1 MKKKIIALTLTAALA
16 LSSTSAFAA
25 TTTDCEKT
33 FKYDLSNLLKG
44 ITSNSNVKQ
53 YKLTVNGQEMD
64 LNSIDWNTV
73 LNKTTTAVQKP
84 ASTQQTTTAPAAAKP
99 TATQPVAAKP
109 AATTPAVT
117 KPATPVATKPAT
129 TAPAAKPAT
138 TPAVTQPATPVATKP
153 AATAPAATTP
163 VATKPATQTT
173 APSTAATTPSNTV
186 SSSNLSYE
194 QKVAELVNI
203 ERQKA
208 GLSAL
213 TFDQSVSNV
222 ARTKSKDMAANNYF
236 AHQSPTYGSAGDML
250 TRFGIKWS
258 AWGENIA
265 SGQKTP
271 EAVVTAWMNSPGHRA
286 NILSTNFSKIGVG
299 YAVNSN
305 GTPYWTQIFTN

>member
-1 MKKKIIALTLTAALA
+1 MKNKIIALTLTAALA

-33 FKYDLSNLLKG
+33 FNYDLSSMLKG

-153 AATAPAATTP
+153 AATTP
-163 VATKPATQTT
+163 VATKPTTQTT

>member
-25 TTTDCEKT
+25 TTDCEKT
-33 FKYDLSNLLKG
+33 LNYDLSSLLKG

-64 LNSIDWNTV
+64 LNSIDWNKV
-73 LNKTTTAVQKP
+73 LNKTTAVQKP
-84 ASTQQTTTAPAAAKP
+84 ASTEQK
-99 TATQPVAAKP
+99 
-109 AATTPAVT
+109 
-117 KPATPVATKPAT
+117 T
-129 TAPAAKPAT
+129 TAPAAKPAAT
-138 TPAVTQPATPVATKP
+138 KPIAAAPAAPKPAAKPAVTKPTAPAVTQPAAKP
-153 AATAPAATTP
+153 ATTP
-163 VATKPATQTT
+163 VAPKPA
-173 APSTAATTPSNTV
+173 APAAATTPSNTV

-194 QKVAELVNI
+194 QKVAELVNV

-208 GLSAL
+208 GLPAL
-213 TFDQSVSNV
+213 VFDQSISNV

-250 TRFGIKWS
+250 TKFGIKWS

-265 SGQKTP
+265 SGQRTP
-271 EAVVTAWMNSPGHRA
+271 EAVVTAWMNSEGHRA
-286 NILSTNFSKIGVG
+286 NILSSNFSKIGVG

-305 GTPYWTQIFTN
+305 GTPYWTQMFTN

>member
-33 FKYDLSNLLKG
+33 FNYDLSSLLKG

-117 KPATPVATKPAT
+117 K
-129 TAPAAKPAT
+129 
-138 TPAVTQPATPVATKP
+138 PATPVATKP

>member
-25 TTTDCEKT
+25 TTDCEKT
-33 FKYDLSNLLKG
+33 FNYDLSSLLKG

-73 LNKTTTAVQKP
+73 FNKTNTVQKP
-84 ASTQQTTTAPAAAKP
+84 EQTTTAPAA
-99 TATQPVAAKP
+99 KP
-109 AATTPAVT
+109 A
-117 KPATPVATKPAT
+117 ATKPAT
-129 TAPAAKPAT
+129 TAPAAKPAA
-138 TPAVTQPATPVATKP
+138 PVVTQPAAKPVVTAPVAS
-153 AATAPAATTP
+153 
-163 VATKPATQTT
+163 KPATQPAAPTT
-173 APSTAATTPSNTV
+173 PTKATTTPSNTV
-186 SSSNLSYE
+186 SSSNLTYE

-250 TRFGIKWS
+250 TKFGIKWS

-265 SGQKTP
+265 SGQRTP
-271 EAVVTAWMNSPGHRA
+271 EAVVTAWMNSAGHRA
-286 NILSTNFSKIGVG
+286 NILSSNFSKIGVG

>member
-33 FKYDLSNLLKG
+33 FNYDLSNLLKG

-84 ASTQQTTTAPAAAKP
+84 ASTEKTTAPEAAKP

-117 KPATPVATKPAT
+117 QPATPVATKPAT

-138 TPAVTQPATPVATKP
+138 TPAVTQPAAPVATQP
-153 AATAPAATTP
+153 A
-163 VATKPATQTT
+163 

-222 ARTKSKDMAANNYF
+222 ARTKSKDMSANNYF

-250 TRFGIKWS
+250 TKFGIKWS

>member
-25 TTTDCEKT
+25 TTTDCENT
-33 FKYDLSNLLKG
+33 FNYDLSSLLKG

-73 LNKTTTAVQKP
+73 FNKTTAVQKP
-84 ASTQQTTTAPAAAKP
+84 ASTEQT
-99 TATQPVAAKP
+99 
-109 AATTPAVT
+109 
-117 KPATPVATKPAT
+117 T
-129 TAPAAKPAT
+129 TAPAAKPAA
-138 TPAVTQPATPVATKP
+138 PKP
-153 AATAPAATTP
+153 AATAPTVSKPAVTTPVVTKPATPVVTQPSAPVVTQPAPKPAVTTP
-163 VATKPATQTT
+163 VATKT
-173 APSTAATTPSNTV
+173 APSTATTTPSNTTV
-186 SSSNLSYE
+186 SSSNLTYE

-265 SGQKTP
+265 SGQRTP
-271 EAVVTAWMNSPGHRA
+271 EAVVTAWMNSSGHRA
-286 NILSTNFSKIGVG
+286 NILSANFSKIGVG

>member
-33 FKYDLSNLLKG
+33 FNYDLSNLLKG

-73 LNKTTTAVQKP
+73 LNKTTTAVQNP
-84 ASTQQTTTAPAAAKP
+84 ASTEKTTAPEAAKP

-117 KPATPVATKPAT
+117 QPATPVATKPAT

-138 TPAVTQPATPVATKP
+138 TPAVTQPAAPVATQP
-153 AATAPAATTP
+153 A
-163 VATKPATQTT
+163 

-250 TRFGIKWS
+250 TKFGIKWS

>member
-33 FKYDLSNLLKG
+33 FNYDLSSLLKG

-99 TATQPVAAKP
+99 AAAQPAATAPAAAKP

-117 KPATPVATKPAT
+117 KPATPVATKPAAPVVT
-129 TAPAAKPAT
+129 QPAAKPAT
-138 TPAVTQPATPVATKP
+138 TTPVA
-153 AATAPAATTP
+153 A
-163 VATKPATQTT
+163 KPATQTA
-173 APSTAATTPSNTV
+173 APSTPTTTPSNTTV

-250 TRFGIKWS
+250 TKFGIRWS

-265 SGQKTP
+265 SGQRTP
-271 EAVVTAWMNSPGHRA
+271 EAVVTAWMNSAGHRA